1 MRESE
6 QITPRMRSKSVAA
19 GESEIAGS
27 LTGTEFIVVLQGLSY
42 QVLTRVDYE
51 THAARARA
59 ESQSQSTPRQVKVVP
74 KLPPNHGRVV
84 ANIYKLPRP
93 KASPKPVRLL
103 RADSCWFC

>member
-27 LTGTEFIVVLQGLSY
+27 LT
-42 QVLTRVDYE
+42 
-51 THAARARA
+51 ARARA

-103 RADSCWFC
+103 RAYSCWFC